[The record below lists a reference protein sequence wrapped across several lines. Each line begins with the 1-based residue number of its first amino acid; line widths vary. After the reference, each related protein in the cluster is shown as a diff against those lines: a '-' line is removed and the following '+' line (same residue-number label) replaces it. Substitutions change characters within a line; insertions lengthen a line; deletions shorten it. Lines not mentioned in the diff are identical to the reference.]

1 MISLSFSLQTLRSAD
16 ARNALAEESFG
27 GGNAWR
33 TALRTSKTPAIPVLL
48 TDKPVIDAQ
57 GKEQTFFSLSQL
69 NDLAEAWSAWYVA
82 HGVGPRDRVA
92 VYIEDS
98 LEDQIHLT
106 ALAQIGAIPVL
117 LNGLLPP
124 EYALALIERSAPVG
138 VYTDAAHLSLIQSG
152 LARISSLRWTH
163 TRESAGLE
171 PGHLPETPWFRHA
184 DDDPVVLCHTSGTTG
199 VPKLVVWTH
208 RQSVVGARFRLRSHP
223 EPDDSLMLSA
233 ISQSHSG
240 AIAFTFYAV
249 LAGLPFI
256 SLSDRSAEGVTR
268 AVRMYRPTIVQA
280 FHPVH
285 AALATSGPKAEDFTS
300 VREWMNTGDS
310 AHDAHIRT
318 LINLGSRMVDAE
330 NIPGSSFRDG
340 LGASE
345 LGWAALGHT
354 ITSETPERPR
364 YLGRAI
370 PFADVAVLREDGS
383 PAADGEV
390 GLLAIRSE
398 SLSPGYWNDSDTYYR
413 SKLNG
418 YRLSGDLAYR
428 TTGGDFYH
436 VDRLVDRIRTTEGD
450 GFSVL
455 MEEILLLSLPEAAD
469 CAVVAGQDGGRTV
482 PVAVVRLYESTQAD
496 PATLL
501 ERANSAL
508 ADKGQPPIALL
519 ELAAEDADI
528 PVGPTG
534 KTLKRQLRERYADL
548 PAYVRKRDAMSFAM
562 R

>member
-1 MISLSFSLQTLRSAD
+1 M
-16 ARNALAEESFG
+16 
-27 GGNAWR
+27 
-33 TALRTSKTPAIPVLL
+33 
-48 TDKPVIDAQ
+48 
-57 GKEQTFFSLSQL
+57 
-69 NDLAEAWSAWYVA
+69 
-82 HGVGPRDRVA
+82 GPRDRVA

-163 TRESAGLE
+163 IRESAGLE
-171 PGHLPETPWFRHA
+171 PGHLPETSWFRHA

-285 AALATSGPKAEDFTS
+285 ADLATSGPKAEDFTS

-318 LINLGSRMVDAE
+318 LINLGSRIVDAE

-354 ITSETPERPR
+354 ITAETPERPR

-428 TTGGDFYH
+428 TADGDFYH

-482 PVAVVRLYESTQAD
+482 PVAIVRLYESTQAD

-508 ADKGQPPIALL
+508 ADKGQPSIALL

-548 PAYVRKRDAMSFAM
+548 PAYVRKRDAMSFAVH
-562 R
+562 